1 MPIYSY
7 LNNEVTCCLLYLLE
21 HDLDEK
27 NPVDYGPANIE
38 DDEARVFHRQDFEY
52 EYVVDADIGY
62 RCSDSCDAVY
72 KNLPKKH
79 HVLKKAKKLSIL
91 PCKEVPR

>member
-38 DDEARVFHRQDFEY
+38 DDEARVFHHQ
-52 EYVVDADIGY
+52 G
-62 RCSDSCDAVY
+62 
-72 KNLPKKH
+72 
-79 HVLKKAKKLSIL
+79 
-91 PCKEVPR
+91 